1 MNTSEV
7 QKGFWHGAFLLTA
20 VALFMKVLSVGYRI
34 PYQNIAGDIGF
45 YVYQQIYPFYSIT
58 IILATYG
65 FPVIV
70 SKLVSEKLA
79 GEQYEEAEQISRYSF
94 YILSMLGVVGFSFLF
109 FGAPLIAELMEDSD
123 LTVPLKATS
132 FSFLLMPG
140 IASIRGYFQGNENV
154 LPTAWSQV
162 TEQSVRVT
170 AILLIS
176 ITLVANHHN
185 AYTIGTGAAVGS
197 LIGGLLALILLTFL
211 RMKKRTERK
220 KEISINFTK
229 IFEVGRRLLSEGT
242 LICVSV
248 LIMVLFQ
255 LMDALTIVPALGEYG
270 LDSYQAKETKG
281 IYDRGQPL
289 IQVGTVLATSL
300 SLSIVPIIVKAVSN
314 RDYHILREK
323 TGLALKISFVTGASA
338 SVGLALIM
346 RDTNTM
352 LFTDD
357 SLSLTLSILAAA
369 ILFCA
374 IAMTAAGILQGI
386 GLERLAARYTVVGVI
401 VKALGN
407 ILLIPVIGINGAAL
421 SSVVGFLAVAGLA
434 SKAVYSHIGLEKYSF
449 RFFRFV
455 LALIAMS
462 GSVWMLCTFIP
473 SSQSRMFASV
483 AALSG
488 AIVGVIVLSIT
499 VILVRVFTTTEL
511 LQLPKGEK
519 LVALQQKLS
528 KGA

>member
-1 MNTSEV
+1 MNTSSV
-7 QKGFWHGAFLLTA
+7 KGFWHGAFLLTA

-70 SKLVSEKLA
+70 SKLVSEKVA
-79 GEQYEEAEQISRYSF
+79 NNEYEKAEEISRYSF
-94 YILSMLGVVGFSFLF
+94 ITLVVFGGLGFIFLF
-109 FGAPLIAELMEDSD
+109 YGAPLLAGLMGDSD

-162 TEQSVRVT
+162 TEQSVRVA
-170 AILLIS
+170 AILVIS
-176 ITLVANHHN
+176 ITLVMNGYN
-185 AYTIGTGAAVGS
+185 AYATGTGAAIGS
-197 LIGGLLALILLTFL
+197 LIGGLSALFLLVVL
-211 RMKKRTERK
+211 RLKQPNRK
-220 KEISINFTK
+220 SVSIN
-229 IFEVGRRLLSEGT
+229 IAQLVYVGRRLLSEGT

-270 LDSYQAKETKG
+270 LSAYHAKETKG
-281 IYDRGQPL
+281 IFDRGQPL

-300 SLSIVPIIVKAVSN
+300 SLSIVPVIVKAVSQEN
-314 RDYHILREK
+314 LQLIREK

-346 RDTNTM
+346 RETNTM

-357 SLSLTLSILAAA
+357 SLSVTLSILTGA
-369 ILFCA
+369 ILFGA
-374 IAMTAAGILQGI
+374 IAMTAAGILQGL
-386 GLERLAARYTVVGVI
+386 GQERLAARYTIIGVMI
-401 VKALGN
+401 KGLGN
-407 ILLIPVIGINGAAL
+407 VVLVPVIGINGAAL
-421 SSVVGFLAVAGLA
+421 SSVLGFFVVAALATRTVHAQVGLETYAFRFWRFLFALAV
-434 SKAVYSHIGLEKYSF
+434 
-449 RFFRFV
+449 
-455 LALIAMS
+455 MS
-462 GSVWMLCTFIP
+462 GAVGLLCFIMP
-473 SSQSRMFASV
+473 SSDSRLLSSIT
-483 AALSG
+483 ALSG
-488 AIVGVIVLSIT
+488 ATIGVIVLSLT
-499 VILVRVFTTTEL
+499 VIWIRVFTKAEL
-511 LQLPKGEK
+511 LQFPKGEK
-519 LVALQQKLS
+519 LISLQQKFS